1 MKFSFT
7 HHMQYDHVT
16 DSGPDWPVPNRL
28 FDPALGAANFRE
40 HVDHKIFAEE
50 CGFDWVACN
59 EHHMSPYGLM
69 PNPSLIGAIV
79 AHQTKK
85 VGVLQSGSILPLNNP
100 VRVAEEYA
108 MIDVLS
114 GGRLVAGFMRGIP
127 HEYVAYNVDP
137 GESYGRMYEAID
149 LIKKCWTEPEPFG
162 WEGEFYQFRAV
173 SIWPRPVQKMPT
185 IVMSGDSDLSLQLCA
200 MHRSVLGI
208 LRLPSVEFARAKI
221 ADYRALA
228 AKHGWTPGPEHLMIA
243 QQCVIADT
251 DKEARALFAEGVR
264 YFNAVL
270 MGGQRTAQQLV
281 LQKTRYLRNQEQVEK
296 RQNRLKAAQEMSL
309 DERIEKG
316 VVICGAPD
324 TAVRQI
330 TALQQQLGHGILNI
344 TCKIGNVPNAAVRRS
359 MTYLR
364 DEVFPKTRHLGQSAA
379 KEAAA

>member
-1 MKFSFT
+1 
-7 HHMQYDHVT
+7 
-16 DSGPDWPVPNRL
+16 
-28 FDPALGAANFRE
+28 
-40 HVDHKIFAEE
+40 
-50 CGFDWVACN
+50 
-59 EHHMSPYGLM
+59 
-69 PNPSLIGAIV
+69 
-79 AHQTKK
+79 
-85 VGVLQSGSILPLNNP
+85 
-100 VRVAEEYA
+100 
-108 MIDVLS
+108 
-114 GGRLVAGFMRGIP
+114 
-127 HEYVAYNVDP
+127 
-137 GESYGRMYEAID
+137 
-149 LIKKCWTEPEPFG
+149 
-162 WEGEFYQFRAV
+162 
-173 SIWPRPVQKMPT
+173 
-185 IVMSGDSDLSLQLCA
+185 MSGDSDLSLQLCA